1 MKDLRRCNCC
11 VVFVGER
18 KKSTSLQLLSVTS
31 NLLLHICGYSLQ
43 LQILLS
49 QMLSCFAPKI
59 PSYHRLYKK
68 MDDASPLPSTIE
80 K

>member
-1 MKDLRRCNCC
+1 MLLKHVSAIKDSRRCNCC

-31 NLLLHICGYSLQ
+31 NLMIHMCGYSLQ

-49 QMLSCFAPKI
+49 QTLLFCNKNTFIKCFCMLFVFI
-59 PSYHRLYKK
+59 
-68 MDDASPLPSTIE
+68 
-80 K
+80 